1 MFLKITFPMSHPKWS
16 YSFKR
21 TGMQWS
27 YLLLEGAEDTQALL
41 LHPDRELPPRLDGR
55 DTELQA
61 STRNKK
67 ASTRMG

>member
-1 MFLKITFPMSHPKWS
+1 
-16 YSFKR
+16 
-21 TGMQWS
+21 MQWP

-61 STRNKK
+61 STRDKK